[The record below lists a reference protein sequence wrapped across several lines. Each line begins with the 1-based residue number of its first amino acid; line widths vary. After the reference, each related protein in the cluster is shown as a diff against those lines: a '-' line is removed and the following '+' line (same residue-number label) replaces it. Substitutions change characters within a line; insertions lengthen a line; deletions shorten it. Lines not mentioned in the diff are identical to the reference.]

1 MFEAIIR
8 MRKLIKPYGSDEL
21 LAPFTEIGVNLAD
34 VEQIPK
40 FLLND
45 SAIANVVMLG
55 SGYFNPLQGFMNKT
69 EALSVCD
76 EFRTLNGLFWPIPV
90 LNITREMPD
99 FKIGEKVALL
109 DSSQDHN
116 PCIAI
121 MNISDVEFLS
131 DQDLNYFCIRIF
143 GTNDCNHP
151 GVNKFKKLGN
161 YLVSGSIEVSQ
172 LSTFPMDHPDTFRT
186 ASQLREIITDLGWRK
201 IVAFQTRNP
210 MHRAHEEVCRIACER
225 INADGLIIHMLLG
238 KLKEGDIPAKTRD
251 ECIRTMVASYFH
263 DLPVLISGYGF
274 DMLYAGPREA
284 LLHAI
289 VRQNLGATHLIIGRD
304 HAGIGNFYGEFEAQE
319 IFDEWHDVS
328 ELQIK
333 IFKADHAAY
342 SKKLEKVVMLNEV
355 DNHKAVDFVTLS
367 GTKLRELLANGQR
380 PPAEVVRP
388 EVAEILIDFYKLNK

>member
-1 MFEAIIR
+1 MS
-8 MRKLIKPYGSDEL
+8 KLIKPYGSNEL
-21 LAPFTEIGVNLAD
+21 LTPFKEIGVNLAD
-34 VEQIPK
+34 VEQMPK

-76 EFRTLNGLFWPIPV
+76 ELRTLNGLFWPIPV

-131 DQDLNYFCIRIF
+131 DQDLNYFCMRIF
-143 GTNDCNHP
+143 GTNECNHP

-319 IFDEWHDVS
+319 IFDKWHDVS
-328 ELQIK
+328 ELQIQ

-355 DNHKAVDFVTLS
+355 DNHQAVDFVTLS
-367 GTKLRELLANGQR
+367 GTKLRELLANGQL

>member
-1 MFEAIIR
+1 MS
-8 MRKLIKPYGSDEL
+8 KLIKPYGSDEL
-21 LAPFTEIGVNLAD
+21 LTPFNEIGVNLAD
-34 VEQIPK
+34 VEQMPK

-131 DQDLNYFCIRIF
+131 DQDLNYFCMRIF

-328 ELQIK
+328 ELQIQ

-367 GTKLRELLANGQR
+367 GTKLRELLANGQL

-388 EVAEILIDFYKLNK
+388 EVAEILFDFYKLNK

>member
-1 MFEAIIR
+1 MS
-8 MRKLIKPYGSDEL
+8 KLIKPYGSDEL
-21 LAPFTEIGVNLAD
+21 LTPFNEIGVNLAD

-131 DQDLNYFCIRIF
+131 DQDLNYFCMRIF

-328 ELQIK
+328 ELQIQ

-367 GTKLRELLANGQR
+367 GTKLRELLANGQL

>member
-1 MFEAIIR
+1 MS
-8 MRKLIKPYGSDEL
+8 KLIKPYGSDEL
-21 LAPFTEIGVNLAD
+21 LAPFNEIGVNLAD

-55 SGYFNPLQGFMNKT
+55 SGYFNPLQGFMDKT
-69 EALSVCD
+69 EAISVCD
-76 EFRTLNGLFWPIPV
+76 ELRTLNGLFWPIPV

-131 DQDLNYFCIRIF
+131 DQDLNYFCMRIF

-319 IFDEWHDVS
+319 IFDKWHDVS

-367 GTKLRELLANGQR
+367 GTKLRELLANGQL

>member
-1 MFEAIIR
+1 MS
-8 MRKLIKPYGSDEL
+8 KLIKPYGSDEL
-21 LAPFTEIGVNLAD
+21 LTPFNEIGLNLPD

-131 DQDLNYFCIRIF
+131 DQDLNYFCMRIF

-172 LSTFPMDHPDTFRT
+172 LSTFPMVHPDTFRT

-328 ELQIK
+328 ELQIQ
-333 IFKADHAAY
+333 IFRADHAAY

-355 DNHKAVDFVTLS
+355 DNHKAVDYVTLS
-367 GTKLRELLANGQR
+367 GTKLRELLANGQL

>member
-1 MFEAIIR
+1 MS
-8 MRKLIKPYGSDEL
+8 KLIKPYGSDQL
-21 LAPFTEIGVNLAD
+21 LAPFNEIGVNLAD

-40 FLLND
+40 FRLND

-131 DQDLNYFCIRIF
+131 DQDLNYFCMRIF

-319 IFDEWHDVS
+319 IFDKWHDVS
-328 ELQIK
+328 ELQIQ

>member
-1 MFEAIIR
+1 MS
-8 MRKLIKPYGSDEL
+8 KLIKPYGSDQL
-21 LAPFTEIGVNLAD
+21 LAPFNEIGVNLAD

-69 EALSVCD
+69 EAISVCD
-76 EFRTLNGLFWPIPV
+76 ELRTLNGLFWPIPV

-355 DNHKAVDFVTLS
+355 DNHQAVDFVTLS
-367 GTKLRELLANGQR
+367 GTKLRELLANGQL

>member
-1 MFEAIIR
+1 MS
-8 MRKLIKPYGSDEL
+8 KLIKPYGSDEL
-21 LAPFTEIGVNLAD
+21 LTPFNEIGVNLAD

-76 EFRTLNGLFWPIPV
+76 ECRTLNGLFWPIPV

-186 ASQLREIITDLGWRK
+186 ASQLREIVTDLGWLK

-328 ELQIK
+328 ELQIQ

-367 GTKLRELLANGQR
+367 GTKLRELLANGQL

>member
-1 MFEAIIR
+1 MS
-8 MRKLIKPYGSDEL
+8 KLIKPYGSDEL
-21 LAPFTEIGVNLAD
+21 LTPFNEIGVNLAD
-34 VEQIPK
+34 VEQMPK

-131 DQDLNYFCIRIF
+131 NQDLNYFCMRIF
-143 GTNDCNHP
+143 GTNDYNHP

-328 ELQIK
+328 ELQIQ

-355 DNHKAVDFVTLS
+355 DNHQAVDFVTLS
-367 GTKLRELLANGQR
+367 GTKLRELLANGQL

>member
-1 MFEAIIR
+1 MS
-8 MRKLIKPYGSDEL
+8 KLIKPYGSDQL
-21 LAPFTEIGVNLAD
+21 LAPLNEIGVNLAD

-40 FLLND
+40 LLLND

-131 DQDLNYFCIRIF
+131 DQDLNYFCMRIF

-238 KLKEGDIPAKTRD
+238 KLKQGDIPAKTRD

-328 ELQIK
+328 ELQIQ

-355 DNHKAVDFVTLS
+355 DNHQVVDFVTLS
-367 GTKLRELLANGQR
+367 GTKLRELLANGQL

>member
-1 MFEAIIR
+1 MS
-8 MRKLIKPYGSDEL
+8 KLIKPYGSDEL
-21 LAPFTEIGVNLAD
+21 LSPFNEIGVNLAD
-34 VEQIPK
+34 VEQMPK

-76 EFRTLNGLFWPIPV
+76 ELRTLNGLFWPIPV

-131 DQDLNYFCIRIF
+131 DQDLNYFCMRIF

-319 IFDEWHDVS
+319 IFDKWHDVS
-328 ELQIK
+328 ELQIQ

-355 DNHKAVDFVTLS
+355 DNHQAVDFVTLS
-367 GTKLRELLANGQR
+367 GTKLRELLANGQL

>member
-1 MFEAIIR
+1 MS
-8 MRKLIKPYGSDEL
+8 KLIKPYGSNEL
-21 LAPFTEIGVNLAD
+21 LTPFKEIGVNLAD
-34 VEQIPK
+34 VEQMPK

-69 EALSVCD
+69 EAISVCV
-76 EFRTLNGLFWPIPV
+76 ELRTLNGLFWPIPV

-131 DQDLNYFCIRIF
+131 DQDLNYFCMRIF

-319 IFDEWHDVS
+319 IFDKWHDVS
-328 ELQIK
+328 ELQIQ

-355 DNHKAVDFVTLS
+355 DNHQAVDFVTLS
-367 GTKLRELLANGQR
+367 GTKLRELLANGQL

>member
-1 MFEAIIR
+1 MS
-8 MRKLIKPYGSDEL
+8 KLIKPYGSDEL
-21 LAPFTEIGVNLAD
+21 LTPFKETGVNLAD
-34 VEQIPK
+34 VEQMPK

-69 EALSVCD
+69 EALSICD
-76 EFRTLNGLFWPIPV
+76 ELRTLNGLFWPIPV

-109 DSSQDHN
+109 DSIQDHN

-131 DQDLNYFCIRIF
+131 DQDLNYFCMRIF

-186 ASQLREIITDLGWRK
+186 ASQLRKIIADLGWRK

-238 KLKEGDIPAKTRD
+238 KLKEGDIPARTRD

-319 IFDEWHDVS
+319 IFDKWHDVS
-328 ELQIK
+328 ELQIQ

-355 DNHKAVDFVTLS
+355 DNHQVVDFVTLS
-367 GTKLRELLANGQR
+367 GTKLRELLANGQL

>member
-1 MFEAIIR
+1 MS
-8 MRKLIKPYGSDEL
+8 KLIKPYGSNEL
-21 LAPFTEIGVNLAD
+21 LTPFKEIGVNLAD

-328 ELQIK
+328 ELQIQ

-367 GTKLRELLANGQR
+367 GTKLRELLANGQL

>member
-1 MFEAIIR
+1 MS
-8 MRKLIKPYGSDEL
+8 KLIKPYGSNEL
-21 LAPFTEIGVNLAD
+21 LTPFKEIGVNLAD
-34 VEQIPK
+34 VEQMPK

-69 EALSVCD
+69 EAISVCD
-76 EFRTLNGLFWPIPV
+76 ELRTLNGLFWPIPV

-131 DQDLNYFCIRIF
+131 DQDLNYFCMRIF

-319 IFDEWHDVS
+319 IFDKWHDVS
-328 ELQIK
+328 ELQIQ

-355 DNHKAVDFVTLS
+355 DNHQAVDFVTLS
-367 GTKLRELLANGQR
+367 GTKLRELLANGQL

-388 EVAEILIDFYKLNK
+388 EVAEILIDFYKLYK

>member
-1 MFEAIIR
+1 MS
-8 MRKLIKPYGSDEL
+8 KLIKPYGSNEL
-21 LAPFTEIGVNLAD
+21 LTPFKEIGVNLAD
-34 VEQIPK
+34 VEQMPK

-69 EALSVCD
+69 EAISVCD
-76 EFRTLNGLFWPIPV
+76 ELRTLNGLFWPIPV

-161 YLVSGSIEVSQ
+161 YLVSGRIEVSQ

-328 ELQIK
+328 ELQIQ

-355 DNHKAVDFVTLS
+355 DNHQAVDFVTLS
-367 GTKLRELLANGQR
+367 GTKLRELLANGQL

>member
-1 MFEAIIR
+1 MS
-8 MRKLIKPYGSDEL
+8 KLIKPYGSDQL
-21 LAPFTEIGVNLAD
+21 LAPFNAIGVNLAD

-367 GTKLRELLANGQR
+367 GTKLRELLANGQL

>member
-1 MFEAIIR
+1 MS
-8 MRKLIKPYGSDEL
+8 KLIKPYGSDEL
-21 LAPFTEIGVNLAD
+21 LAPFNEIGVNLAD
-34 VEQIPK
+34 VEQMPK

-69 EALSVCD
+69 EAISVCD
-76 EFRTLNGLFWPIPV
+76 ELRTLNGLFWPIPV

-131 DQDLNYFCIRIF
+131 DQDLNYFCMRIF

-319 IFDEWHDVS
+319 IFDKWHDVS
-328 ELQIK
+328 ELQIQ

-355 DNHKAVDFVTLS
+355 DNHQAVDFVTLS
-367 GTKLRELLANGQR
+367 GTKLRELLANGQL

>member
-1 MFEAIIR
+1 MS
-8 MRKLIKPYGSDEL
+8 KLIKPYGSNEL
-21 LAPFTEIGVNLAD
+21 LTPFKEIGVNLAD
-34 VEQIPK
+34 VEQMPK

-355 DNHKAVDFVTLS
+355 DNHQAVDFVTLS
-367 GTKLRELLANGQR
+367 GTKLRELLANGQL

>member
-1 MFEAIIR
+1 MS
-8 MRKLIKPYGSDEL
+8 KLIKPYGSDQL
-21 LAPFTEIGVNLAD
+21 LAPFNEIGVNLAD

-355 DNHKAVDFVTLS
+355 DNHQAVDFVTLS
-367 GTKLRELLANGQR
+367 GTKLRELLANGQL

-388 EVAEILIDFYKLNK
+388 EVAEILIDFYKLYK

>member
-1 MFEAIIR
+1 MS
-8 MRKLIKPYGSDEL
+8 KLIKPYGSDEL
-21 LAPFTEIGVNLAD
+21 LTPFNEIGVNLAD

-143 GTNDCNHP
+143 GTDDCNHP

-355 DNHKAVDFVTLS
+355 DNHQVVDFVTLS
-367 GTKLRELLANGQR
+367 GTKLRELLANGQL

>member
-1 MFEAIIR
+1 MS
-8 MRKLIKPYGSDEL
+8 KLIKPYGSDEL
-21 LAPFTEIGVNLAD
+21 LSPFNEIGVNLAD

-109 DSSQDHN
+109 DSSQYHN

-131 DQDLNYFCIRIF
+131 DQDLNYFCMRIF

-319 IFDEWHDVS
+319 IFDKWHDVS
-328 ELQIK
+328 ELQIQ

-355 DNHKAVDFVTLS
+355 DNHQAVDFVTLS
-367 GTKLRELLANGQR
+367 GTKLRELLANGQL

>member
-1 MFEAIIR
+1 MS
-8 MRKLIKPYGSDEL
+8 KLIKPYGSDEL
-21 LAPFTEIGVNLAD
+21 LAPFNETGVNLAD

-319 IFDEWHDVS
+319 IFDKWHDVS
-328 ELQIK
+328 ELQIQ

-367 GTKLRELLANGQR
+367 GTKLRELLANGQL

>member
-1 MFEAIIR
+1 MS
-8 MRKLIKPYGSDEL
+8 KLIKPYGSDEL
-21 LAPFTEIGVNLAD
+21 LSPFNEIGVNLAD
-34 VEQIPK
+34 VEQMPK

-131 DQDLNYFCIRIF
+131 DQDLNYFCMRIF

-319 IFDEWHDVS
+319 IFDKWHDVS
-328 ELQIK
+328 ELQIQ

-355 DNHKAVDFVTLS
+355 DNHQAVDFVTLS
-367 GTKLRELLANGQR
+367 GTKLRELLANGQL

>member
-1 MFEAIIR
+1 MS
-8 MRKLIKPYGSDEL
+8 KLIKPYGSDEL
-21 LAPFTEIGVNLAD
+21 LTPFNEIGVNLAD

-131 DQDLNYFCIRIF
+131 DQDLNYFCMRIF

-319 IFDEWHDVS
+319 IFDKWHDVS
-328 ELQIK
+328 ELQIQ

-355 DNHKAVDFVTLS
+355 DNHQAVDFVTLS
-367 GTKLRELLANGQR
+367 GTKLRELLANGQL

>member
-1 MFEAIIR
+1 MS
-8 MRKLIKPYGSDEL
+8 KLIKPYGSDEL
-21 LAPFTEIGVNLAD
+21 LAPFNEIGVNLAD

-342 SKKLEKVVMLNEV
+342 SKKLEKVVMLSEV

-367 GTKLRELLANGQR
+367 GTKLRELLANGQL

>member
-1 MFEAIIR
+1 MS
-8 MRKLIKPYGSDEL
+8 KLIKPYGSDEL
-21 LAPFTEIGVNLAD
+21 LTPFKEIGVNLAD
-34 VEQIPK
+34 VEQMPK

-69 EALSVCD
+69 EAISVCD
-76 EFRTLNGLFWPIPV
+76 ELRTLNGLFWPIPV

-172 LSTFPMDHPDTFRT
+172 LSAFPMDHPDTFRT
-186 ASQLREIITDLGWRK
+186 ASQLRVIITDLGWRK

-210 MHRAHEEVCRIACER
+210 MQRAHEEVCRIACER

-319 IFDEWHDVS
+319 IFDKWHDVS
-328 ELQIK
+328 ELQIQ

-355 DNHKAVDFVTLS
+355 DNHQAVDFVTLS
-367 GTKLRELLANGQR
+367 GTKLRELLANGQL

-388 EVAEILIDFYKLNK
+388 EVAKILIDFYKLNK

>member
-1 MFEAIIR
+1 MS
-8 MRKLIKPYGSDEL
+8 KLIKPYGSDQL
-21 LAPFTEIGVNLAD
+21 LAPFNEIGVNLAD

-69 EALSVCD
+69 EAITVCD
-76 EFRTLNGLFWPIPV
+76 ELRTLNGLFWPIPV

-143 GTNDCNHP
+143 GTDDCNHP

-355 DNHKAVDFVTLS
+355 DNHQAVDFVTLS
-367 GTKLRELLANGQR
+367 GTKLRELLANGQL

>member
-1 MFEAIIR
+1 MS
-8 MRKLIKPYGSDEL
+8 KLIKPYGSNEL
-21 LAPFTEIGVNLAD
+21 LTPFKEIGVNLAD
-34 VEQIPK
+34 VEQMPK

-69 EALSVCD
+69 EAISVCD
-76 EFRTLNGLFWPIPV
+76 ELRTLNGLFWPIPV

-328 ELQIK
+328 ELQIQ

-355 DNHKAVDFVTLS
+355 DNHQAVDFVTLS
-367 GTKLRELLANGQR
+367 GTKLRELLANGQL

>member
-1 MFEAIIR
+1 MS
-8 MRKLIKPYGSDEL
+8 KLIKPYGSDEL
-21 LAPFTEIGVNLAD
+21 LAPFNEIGVNLAD

-99 FKIGEKVALL
+99 FKMGEKVALL
-109 DSSQDHN
+109 DSTQDHN

-319 IFDEWHDVS
+319 IFDKWHDVS
-328 ELQIK
+328 ELQIQ

-355 DNHKAVDFVTLS
+355 DNHQAVDFVTLS
-367 GTKLRELLANGQR
+367 GTKLRELLANGQL

>member
-1 MFEAIIR
+1 MS
-8 MRKLIKPYGSDEL
+8 KLIKPYGSDQL
-21 LAPFTEIGVNLAD
+21 LAPFNEIGVNLAD

-151 GVNKFKKLGN
+151 GVNKFKKLGK

-355 DNHKAVDFVTLS
+355 DNHQAGDFVTLS
-367 GTKLRELLANGQR
+367 GTKLRELLANGQL

>member
-1 MFEAIIR
+1 MS
-8 MRKLIKPYGSDEL
+8 KLIKPYGSDEL
-21 LAPFTEIGVNLAD
+21 LAPFNEIGVNLAD
-34 VEQIPK
+34 VEQMPK

-131 DQDLNYFCIRIF
+131 DQDLNYFCMRIF

-367 GTKLRELLANGQR
+367 GTKLRELLANGQL

>member
-1 MFEAIIR
+1 MS
-8 MRKLIKPYGSDEL
+8 KLIKPYGSDEL
-21 LAPFTEIGVNLAD
+21 LSPFNEIGVNLAD
-34 VEQIPK
+34 VEQMPK

-76 EFRTLNGLFWPIPV
+76 ELRTLNGLFWPIPV

-251 ECIRTMVASYFH
+251 ECIRTMVASYFR

-367 GTKLRELLANGQR
+367 GTKLRELLANGQL

>member
-1 MFEAIIR
+1 MS
-8 MRKLIKPYGSDEL
+8 KLIKPYGSDEL
-21 LAPFTEIGVNLAD
+21 LTPFNEIGVNLAD
-34 VEQIPK
+34 VEQMPK

-131 DQDLNYFCIRIF
+131 DQDLNYFCMRIF

-355 DNHKAVDFVTLS
+355 DNHQAVDFVTLS
-367 GTKLRELLANGQR
+367 GTKLRELLANGQL

>member
-1 MFEAIIR
+1 MS
-8 MRKLIKPYGSDEL
+8 KLIKPYGSDEL
-21 LAPFTEIGVNLAD
+21 LTPFKEIGVNLAD
-34 VEQIPK
+34 VEQMPK

-131 DQDLNYFCIRIF
+131 DQDLNYFCMRIF

-355 DNHKAVDFVTLS
+355 DNHQAVDFVTLS
-367 GTKLRELLANGQR
+367 GTKLRELLANGQL

>member
-1 MFEAIIR
+1 MS
-8 MRKLIKPYGSDEL
+8 KLIKPYGSDQL
-21 LAPFTEIGVNLAD
+21 LAPFNAIGVNLAD
-34 VEQIPK
+34 VEQKPK
-40 FLLND
+40 LLLND

-172 LSTFPMDHPDTFRT
+172 LSTFPIDHPDTFRT
-186 ASQLREIITDLGWRK
+186 ASQLREIIADLGWRK

-355 DNHKAVDFVTLS
+355 DNHQAVDFVTLS
-367 GTKLRELLANGQR
+367 GTKLRELLANGQL

>member
-1 MFEAIIR
+1 MS
-8 MRKLIKPYGSDEL
+8 KLIKPYGSDQL
-21 LAPFTEIGVNLAD
+21 LAPFNALGVNLAD

-131 DQDLNYFCIRIF
+131 DQDLNYFCMRIF

-328 ELQIK
+328 ELQIQ

-367 GTKLRELLANGQR
+367 GTKLRELLANGQL

>member
-1 MFEAIIR
+1 MS
-8 MRKLIKPYGSDEL
+8 KLIKPYGSDEL
-21 LAPFTEIGVNLAD
+21 LTPFNEIGVNLAD

-143 GTNDCNHP
+143 GTDDCNHP

-367 GTKLRELLANGQR
+367 GTKLRELLANGQL

>member
-1 MFEAIIR
+1 MS
-8 MRKLIKPYGSDEL
+8 KLIKPYGSDEL
-21 LAPFTEIGVNLAD
+21 LSPFNEIGVNLAD
-34 VEQIPK
+34 VEQMPK

-69 EALSVCD
+69 EAISVCD
-76 EFRTLNGLFWPIPV
+76 ELRTLNGLFWPIPV

-328 ELQIK
+328 ELQIQ

-355 DNHKAVDFVTLS
+355 DNHQAVDFVTLS
-367 GTKLRELLANGQR
+367 GTKLRELLANGQL

>member
-1 MFEAIIR
+1 MS
-8 MRKLIKPYGSDEL
+8 KLIKPYSSDQL
-21 LAPFTEIGVNLAD
+21 LAPFNEIGVNLAD

-131 DQDLNYFCIRIF
+131 DQDLNYFCMRIF

-251 ECIRTMVASYFH
+251 ECIRTMVAAYFH

-328 ELQIK
+328 ELQIQ

-367 GTKLRELLANGQR
+367 GTKLRELLANGQL